1 MAMRARAGVQVGDV
15 QKEAHMAFYL
25 GVLSEKQD
33 QYQNAVKFFKRFFF
47 CARMLDDPVG
57 ASLALNRVGVAYY
70 KSSRIEKSLR
80 FHLKHCEFSDKENA
94 FAAYYNIGMC
104 YKLTGDL
111 EQSELYFS
119 RALEWA
125 QHREDFSSE
134 CITHG

>member
-1 MAMRARAGVQVGDV
+1 MRAKAGVQVGDV
-15 QKEAHMAFYL
+15 QKESHMAYYL
-25 GVLSEKQD
+25 GVLSEKEGQF
-33 QYQNAVKFFKRFFF
+33 QNAVKFFKRFFF

-70 KSSRIEKSLR
+70 KSNRVEKSLR
-80 FHLKHCEFSDKENA
+80 FHSKHCEFTDQENA

-104 YKLTGDL
+104 HKTLGEL
-111 EQSELYFS
+111 EQATLYFS

-125 QHREDFSSE
+125 QVREDFSSE